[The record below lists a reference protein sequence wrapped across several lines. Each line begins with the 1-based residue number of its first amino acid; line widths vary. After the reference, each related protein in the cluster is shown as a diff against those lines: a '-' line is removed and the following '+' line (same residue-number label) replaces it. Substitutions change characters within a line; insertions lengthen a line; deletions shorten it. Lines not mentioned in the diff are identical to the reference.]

1 MRPFAFSLCPLQP
14 FSLYPAIFTK
24 QNCMHPESCCLYVTC
39 VCAFGMC
46 AHMYTHW
53 YGIYAYVYNG
63 YVEAEE
69 GVRSPSLLLPPYG
82 DISLN
87 LEQTLATLLPLPHIT
102 SITGM
107 HASTCLSTPVLGTSL
122 SPHASSASGLAHRTI
137 FPPHIQH

>member
-1 MRPFAFSLCPLQP
+1 MRPFASSLCPLQL
-14 FSLYPAIFTK
+14 FSRYPAIFTK
-24 QNCMHPESCCLYVTC
+24 QNCVHPESCCLYGTC

-69 GVRSPSLLLPPYG
+69 GARSPSLSLPPYG

-87 LEQTLATLLPLPHIT
+87 LEQTLATLLPLP
-102 SITGM
+102 
-107 HASTCLSTPVLGTSL
+107 
-122 SPHASSASGLAHRTI
+122 PHH
-137 FPPHIQH
+137 